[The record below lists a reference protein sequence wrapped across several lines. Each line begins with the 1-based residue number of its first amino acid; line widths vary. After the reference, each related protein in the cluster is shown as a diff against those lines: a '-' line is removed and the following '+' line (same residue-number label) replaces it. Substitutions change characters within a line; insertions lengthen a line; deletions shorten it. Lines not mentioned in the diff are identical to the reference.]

1 MTALGCW
8 QIFVYGRVQ
17 AVGYRDWVVGQAQSL
32 GLDGFVR
39 NVSDGTVEIVA
50 SGLLPAVQTLEQRC
64 WTGPALARVFWLDRT
79 EVHDQPA
86 VAPGSGF
93 RRLASVMRT
102 TIR

>member
-1 MTALGCW
+1 MTVLGCW

-17 AVGYRDWVVGQAQSL
+17 AVGYRDWVVSQAASL

-50 SGLLPAVQTLEQRC
+50 SGALPAVQALEARC

-79 EVHDQPA
+79 ELYDQPP
-86 VAPGSGF
+86 VIPGSGF
-93 RRLASVMRT
+93 RRLASVQRAQ
-102 TIR
+102 IR

>member
-1 MTALGCW
+1 MTSVGCW

-17 AVGYRDWVVGQAQSL
+17 AVGYRDWVVAQAQSL

-39 NVSDGTVEIVA
+39 NVSDGTVEVLA
-50 SGLLPAVQTLEQRC
+50 SGPLSAVQALERQC

-79 EVHDQPA
+79 VVHDQPP

-93 RRLASVMRT
+93 RRLPSVARAQ
-102 TIR
+102 IR